1 MGKTWK
7 TVRENRVATTLALAL
22 SLPLLLPAGGCRRAA
37 TVSSPAAAEAQPGDV
52 REPVA
57 ESDLPAPVLAA
68 GRSRPRATIAEAA
81 KVTRGG
87 QVVFYELRL
96 TGTRKT
102 HMVVSPDGQVL
113 TFD

>member
-1 MGKTWK
+1 MAKIWK
-7 TVRENRVATTLALAL
+7 RVRENRVATALTIAL
-22 SLPLLLPAGGCRRAA
+22 SLPLLPAGGCKRAA

-52 REPVA
+52 REAVA

-68 GRSRPRATIAEAA
+68 GRSHPRASITGAT

-87 QVVFYELRL
+87 NVVFYELRL

-102 HMVVSPDGQVL
+102 RMVVSPDGQVL

>member
-1 MGKTWK
+1 MQRIWRF
-7 TVRENRVATTLALAL
+7 VRENRVATALAIAL
-22 SLPLLLPAGGCRRAA
+22 VLLLSVGGCRRAA
-37 TVSSPAAAEAQPGDV
+37 VSSPAAQAQPGDV
-52 REPVA
+52 REAVA

-68 GRSRPRATIAEAA
+68 GRSRPRATIASVT

-102 HMVVSPDGQVL
+102 HLVVSPDGQEL
-113 TFD
+113 AFD